1 MLGECRSGNLNGQ
14 AEEVGA
20 VLSGSLQ
27 GGENSKRKWEEK
39 QDRETKTREVGS
51 GDSQEKGR
59 ELGEMGSQR
68 ERERSLP
75 CMSPVF

>member
-1 MLGECRSGNLNGQ
+1 MLGGCRSGNLNGQ
-14 AEEVGA
+14 AEEVSA

-27 GGENSKRKWEEK
+27 GGEKSKRKWEEK